1 MLGKSWTSWVALAL
15 AAVLIASS
23 TASWA
28 QATGDPVKIGVLNDQ
43 SGVYADITG
52 QGSVL
57 ATRMAVEDFGGKVL
71 GRPIEVIFAD
81 HQNKPDVASSIINR
95 WIDQENVQAIVDV
108 PNSAIMLGAQE
119 ICRQKK
125 RILLD
130 SGGAA
135 SDFTGK
141 NCSPYGF
148 HWTYDTYALAKGLAS
163 ATVKEGGDTWFLI
176 TVDYAYGL
184 TAERDLRAFVTAAGG
199 KVLGSVRHPLATS
212 DFSSFLLQAQASK
225 AKIVAFLNAGGDTV
239 NCIKQAGE
247 FRLAD
252 GGQRLAGFLVYL
264 PDIHSLGLKTAK
276 GLTFVTAFYWDLND
290 DTRAWSKRFFERHKA
305 MPSQIQAGCYSA
317 VNHYLKAVQAAGSL
331 DADAV
336 AAKMREMPVNDFFA
350 TGGKVR
356 VDGRMVH
363 DMYLA
368 QVKAPEESKY
378 PWDYYKVL
386 QVIPGDQAFRPL
398 AEGGCPLVK

>member
-1 MLGKSWTSWVALAL
+1 MLGKRWTSWMALAL
-15 AAVLIASS
+15 GAVLISAS
-23 TASWA
+23 TASLA
-28 QATGDPVKIGVLNDQ
+28 QTTGDPIKIGVINDQ
-43 SGVYADITG
+43 SGVYADISG

-71 GRPIEVIFAD
+71 GRPVEVVFAD
-81 HQNKPDVASSIINR
+81 HQNKPDVASTIVNR
-95 WIDQENVQAIVDV
+95 WIDQEKVQAIVDV
-108 PNSAIMLGAQE
+108 PNSSCMLAAQE

-130 SGGAA
+130 SGGGS

-148 HWTYDTYALAKGLAS
+148 HWTYDTYAWAKGAAMS
-163 ATVKEGGDTWFLI
+163 VKEGGDTWFLI
-176 TVDYAYGL
+176 TVDYAYGVA
-184 TAERDLRAFVTAAGG
+184 AERDLRAFVTAAGG
-199 KVLGSVRHPLATS
+199 KVLGSVRHPLSTS

-225 AKIVAFLNAGGDTV
+225 AKIVAFLNAGGDTI

-247 FRLAD
+247 FGLVD
-252 GGQRLAGFLVYL
+252 GGQRLVGLLVFIQ
-264 PDIHSLGLKTAK
+264 DIHSLGLKTSK
-276 GLTFVTAFYWDLND
+276 GLIFTPAFYWDLND

-305 MPSQIQAGCYSA
+305 MPSQIHAGCYSA
-317 VNHYLKAVQAAGSL
+317 VNHYLNAVRAAGSL

-356 VDGRMVH
+356 IDGRMVH
-363 DMYLA
+363 DMYLV
-368 QVKAPEESKY
+368 QVKGPEESTY

-386 QVIPGDQAFRPL
+386 QVIPGEEAFRPL
-398 AEGGCPLVK
+398 VEGGCPLVK